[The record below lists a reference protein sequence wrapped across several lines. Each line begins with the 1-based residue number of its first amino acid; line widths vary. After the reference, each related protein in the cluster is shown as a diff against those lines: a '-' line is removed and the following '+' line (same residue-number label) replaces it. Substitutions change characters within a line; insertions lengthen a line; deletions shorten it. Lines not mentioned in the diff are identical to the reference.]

1 MYKFLFNLTKITI
14 IHILLWG
21 VIMTSLNK
29 LSINKKAKVI
39 TISDKS
45 LIKRRLLDIGIIPGI
60 EIEKILTSPF
70 KGISAYLVMDSIIA
84 IRDIDATHIEV
95 CYD

>member
-1 MYKFLFNLTKITI
+1 MFTLDKLT
-14 IHILLWG
+14 
-21 VIMTSLNK
+21 LNK
-29 LSINKKAKVI
+29 KVKVI
-39 TISDKS
+39 TISDNS

-60 EIEKILTSPF
+60 NIEKILVSPF

-84 IRDIDATHIEV
+84 IRDNDAKDIEV